1 MTEFKFDPLK
11 KLIAENPE
19 QLFKSLKRTGDIA
32 HAWAQQADS
41 WRAYMKHLDSDD
53 LALELPTGSGKTL
66 IGLVIGEW
74 RRQKFNDKV
83 LYLCPNNQLAEQV
96 ASHASS
102 YGIKT
107 AAMGK
112 DKYDLLPEWI
122 SGNII
127 AISSYMGLFNSN
139 PKFKKPDVVIL
150 DDAHSAED
158 SIGSL
163 WSVRISRQ
171 DNPGLHQSILELYRE
186 EIQDAAYYVLNED
199 SRVED
204 RHRTYCLAHPLLW
217 SKKDNLYSLIEAD
230 NQASKTDWNWAWSL
244 VKDKLH
250 ACQLFYSWNEILIR
264 PTIAPTKVHRP
275 FADAKQRIYLSAT
288 LGSGGELERITG
300 IERITRIPLL
310 NQVENTGRRL
320 FLFTNP
326 RLSESQTSSLIA
338 KAITA
343 HNRALVL
350 TPTNWEAEQMEQ
362 SLKANGVSLIDTRNA
377 AVALKSFQSS
387 QHCALVL
394 ANRYDGIDLPG
405 DMCRILVLSG
415 KPAGANLVER
425 FLITGLNATTV
436 LRDRMRTRF
445 VQGIGRCCRGD
456 RDFAAVLVVG
466 APLHEFCA
474 DNRVI
479 NCLGS
484 EVQAEI
490 AFGMNQSGREEFTS
504 EQPFLDLINLLM
516 AQDDKWAEAENFIST
531 QAETLTKEEDTTS
544 ATLASSVSKEVQY
557 QYELLKK
564 NYSYAYK
571 LATDVASS
579 LKTTKKL
586 EGYRS
591 WWLYLAVCA
600 LWLDACESKRP
611 ELKSKVSELLSE
623 ASHCSNSV
631 AWFSEIDQFLSRSTS
646 NPSVVLDILERK
658 QSEEAFQQLRR
669 FGLYDTKFD
678 TKMRELNEKISTDNH
693 SIFHEGLLLLG
704 RYLGFTSHTFKDS
717 GAPDCIWEIAQ
728 RGCIIF
734 EAKSEEDSKGGISLD
749 TARQALA
756 QKAWTINKLKLHSEI
771 LDSVTVVLS
780 QRQYVA
786 AEAHNLLTV
795 DHPRQ
800 VFYFHVK
807 DIRSLAKD
815 TSTCLRQIRSVLVKT
830 DEEENSLLILQ
841 EEFSKS
847 GLLFRRLKERLTM
860 VPIESLTKIDQHYK
874 CG

>member
-11 KLIAENPE
+11 KVIPENPE
-19 QLFKSLKRTGDIA
+19 QLFKSLKKTGGIA

-41 WRAYMKHLDSDD
+41 WREYLNHTDVDD

-74 RRQKFNDKV
+74 RRRKFGDKV

-96 ASHASS
+96 ASHATN

-112 DKYDLLPEWI
+112 GKYDLLPEWI

-127 AISSYMGLFNSN
+127 AVSSYMGLFNSN
-139 PKFKKPDVVIL
+139 PKFKNPDVVIL

-163 WSVRISRQ
+163 WSVKISRK
-171 DNPGLHQSILELYRE
+171 DNLKLHQSILSLYRE

-199 SRVED
+199 ARSED

-217 SKKDNLYSLIEAD
+217 SKKDSLYSLIEAE
-230 NQASKTDWNWAWSL
+230 NQISNSDWSWAWSL

-264 PTIAPTKVHRP
+264 PTIAPTKVHHP

-300 IERITRIPLL
+300 IEKITRVPLL

-326 RLSESQTSSLIA
+326 KLSESQTSSLIA
-338 KAITA
+338 KAIQA
-343 HNRALVL
+343 HKRALVL
-350 TPTNWEAEQMEQ
+350 TPTYWDAEQMEKG
-362 SLKANGVSLIDTRNA
+362 LTANGIKLIDTQNA
-377 AVALKSFQSS
+377 AAALKNFQSS
-387 QHCALVL
+387 QNAALVL

-405 DMCRILVLSG
+405 DSCRILVLSG
-415 KPAGANLVER
+415 KPAGANLIER

-456 RDFAAVLVVG
+456 GDFAVVLIAG
-466 APLHEFCA
+466 AALHEFCA
-474 DNRVI
+474 DSRIISCV
-479 NCLGS
+479 GS

-490 AFGMNQSGREEFTS
+490 AFGMNQSVRDEFTN

-516 AQDDKWAEAENFIST
+516 AQDDRWEGAENFISSE
-531 QAETLTKEEDTTS
+531 AKTLTKEEDPTS
-544 ATLASSVSKEVQY
+544 AILASSVSKEVRY

-564 NYSYAYK
+564 NYSYASK
-571 LATDVASS
+571 LATEVANS
-579 LKTTKKL
+579 LKSNKKL
-586 EGYRS
+586 DGYRS
-591 WWLYLAVCA
+591 WWLYLGVCA
-600 LWLDACESKRP
+600 LWLEACEVEKL
-611 ELKSKVSELLSE
+611 ELKTKVSELLSE

-631 AWFSEIDQFLSRSTS
+631 AWFSEIDQFLSKR
-646 NPSVVLDILERK
+646 PSDPAAIIDILDKK
-658 QSEEAFQQLRR
+658 QSEEAFQQLRKL
-669 FGLYDTKFD
+669 GLYDTKFD
-678 TKMRELNEKISTDNH
+678 TKMIELNEKISKDNH
-693 SIFHEGLLLLG
+693 SSFHEGLMLLG
-704 RYLGFTSHTFKDS
+704 KYLGFTSHNFKDS

-728 RGCIIF
+728 RACLIF

-756 QKAWTINKLKLHSEI
+756 QKAWTVAKLRLHNDI
-771 LDSVTVVLS
+771 VDSVTAVLTP
-780 QRQYVA
+780 RKYIT
-786 AEAHNLLTV
+786 AEAHNLLKV
-795 DHPRQ
+795 DHPKQ
-800 VFYFHVK
+800 VFYFHVN
-807 DIRSLAKD
+807 DIRSLAD
-815 TSTCLRQIRSVLVKT
+815 TAIACLRQIRSGLVKAN
-830 DEEENSLLILQ
+830 EEDSLSVLQQEFYKRSLL
-841 EEFSKS
+841 FSQLKS
-847 GLLFRRLKERLTM
+847 TLSTAPL
-860 VPIESLTKIDQHYK
+860 ESLTKIDAHFK
-874 CG
+874 VVE